1 MMMII
6 GDNDNHDKNNE
17 MLTEVMKGSYEK
29 QKSKGNLLVKWQD
42 EKQERE

>member
-1 MMMII
+1 MTMII

-29 QKSKGNLLVKWQD
+29 QKSKKIC
-42 EKQERE
+42 